1 MKIRKLHDKW
11 FPECNEDRLE
21 EYKDRKE
28 QYINARRNIDNVK
41 PWFPIDIF
49 YDDTVRIKN
58 EK

>member
-28 QYINARRNIDNVK
+28 QYINVRRNIGNVK

-49 YDDTVRIKN
+49 YDDIVRIK
-58 EK
+58 